1 MSKFRYL
8 SRENNVIASYAV
20 KSDKEH
26 LKFITVEKL
35 ALKLWSLESYKQL
48 FLDFNIET
56 PGEVLESSLL
66 TLSPVHLA
74 LGLIIAHNQGVLHFL
89 TLTLVSIYW
98 IINEYSQISHSRWVY
113 FRPPCFHTIA
123 SLWLISLAQLQT
135 PS

>member
-1 MSKFRYL
+1 LSKFRYL

-66 TLSPVHLA
+66 TPSPVHLS
-74 LGLIIAHNQGVLHFL
+74 LGLIIANNKGVLHFL
-89 TLTLVSIYW
+89 TLTLVSKSL
-98 IINEYSQISHSRWVY
+98 INK
-113 FRPPCFHTIA
+113 
-123 SLWLISLAQLQT
+123 
-135 PS
+135 